1 MQILALDSTA
11 VTASAAVWRN
21 GSLVAQYLLNS
32 GHTHSTTL
40 LPMIRHMLETSGVPL
55 DDIDSM
61 ACSVGPG
68 SFTGIRIG
76 IATLKGLAFGANKP
90 CIGVSSLEAMA
101 YGMKCV
107 NGIVCPVINARRTQ
121 YYSALFRVQNGA
133 VTRLTADDV
142 ILGANLDAILAQYDE
157 PIYLT
162 GDGYESAR
170 TFISHPRLMI
180 TPEAFCWPG
189 AFAVADAA
197 AHRLENA
204 SPETVFTPDDL
215 VPVYLRKTQ
224 AEREREERLASAQN
238 GEL

>member
-1 MQILALDSTA
+1 MYILALDSTA
-11 VTASAAVWRN
+11 VTASAALWSD
-21 GSLVAQYLLNS
+21 GSLMAQYMLNS

-40 LPMIRHMLETSGVPL
+40 LPMIRHMLETSGVSV
-55 DDIDSM
+55 DKIDCM

-76 IATLKGLAFGANKP
+76 IATVKGLAFGTDKP

-101 YGMKCV
+101 YGMKSV

-121 YYSALFRVQNGA
+121 YYSALFRIQDGA
-133 VTRLTADDV
+133 VTRLTEDEV
-142 ILGANLDAILAQYDE
+142 ILGADLDGILAEYDE

-170 TFISHPRLMI
+170 GFITYPGLMY
-180 TPEAFCWPG
+180 TPESYRWPT
-189 AFAVADAA
+189 AFAVAEAA
-197 AHRLENA
+197 AYKLIHA

-224 AEREREERLASAQN
+224 AEREREERLALAQN
-238 GEL
+238 GE

>member
-1 MQILALDSTA
+1 MYILALDSTA
-11 VTASAAVWRN
+11 VTASAALWSD
-21 GSLVAQYLLNS
+21 GSLMAQYMLNS

-40 LPMIRHMLETSGVPL
+40 LPMIRHMLETSGVSV
-55 DDIDSM
+55 DKIDCM

-76 IATLKGLAFGANKP
+76 IATVKGLAFGTDKP

-101 YGMKCV
+101 YGMKSV

-121 YYSALFRVQNGA
+121 YYSALFRIQDGA
-133 VTRLTADDV
+133 VTRLTEDEV
-142 ILGANLDAILAQYDE
+142 ILGADLDGILAEYDE
-157 PIYLT
+157 SIYLT

-170 TFISHPRLMI
+170 GFITYPRLMY
-180 TPEAFCWPG
+180 TPESCRWPT
-189 AFAVADAA
+189 AFAVAEAA
-197 AHRLENA
+197 AYKLIHA

-224 AEREREERLASAQN
+224 AEREREERLALAQN
-238 GEL
+238 GE

>member
-1 MQILALDSTA
+1 MYILALDSTA
-11 VTASAAVWRN
+11 VTASAALWSD
-21 GSLVAQYLLNS
+21 GSLMAQYMLNS

-40 LPMIRHMLETSGVPL
+40 LPMIRHMLETSGVSV
-55 DDIDSM
+55 DKIDCM

-76 IATLKGLAFGANKP
+76 IATVKGLAFGTDKP

-101 YGMKCV
+101 YGMKSV
-107 NGIVCPVINARRTQ
+107 NGIVCPLINARRTQ
-121 YYSALFRVQNGA
+121 YYSALFRIQDGA
-133 VTRLTADDV
+133 VTRLTEDEV
-142 ILGANLDAILAQYDE
+142 ILGADLDGILAEYDE

-170 TFISHPRLMI
+170 GFITYPGLMY
-180 TPEAFCWPG
+180 TPESYRWPT
-189 AFAVADAA
+189 AFAVAEAA
-197 AHRLENA
+197 AYKLIHA

-224 AEREREERLASAQN
+224 AEREREERLALAQN
-238 GEL
+238 GE

>member
-1 MQILALDSTA
+1 MYILALDSTA
-11 VTASAAVWRN
+11 VTASAALWSD
-21 GSLVAQYLLNS
+21 GSLMAQYMLNS

-40 LPMIRHMLETSGVPL
+40 LPMIRHMLETSGVSV
-55 DDIDSM
+55 DKIDCM

-76 IATLKGLAFGANKP
+76 IATVKGLAFGTDKP

-101 YGMKCV
+101 YGMKSV

-121 YYSALFRVQNGA
+121 YYSALFRIQDGA
-133 VTRLTADDV
+133 VTRLTEDEV
-142 ILGANLDAILAQYDE
+142 ILGADLDGILAEYDE

-170 TFISHPRLMI
+170 GFITYPGLMY
-180 TPEAFCWPG
+180 TPESCRWPT
-189 AFAVADAA
+189 AFAVAEAA
-197 AHRLENA
+197 AYKIVHA
-204 SPETVFTPDDL
+204 SPETVFTPEDL

-224 AEREREERLASAQN
+224 AEREREERLALAQN
-238 GEL
+238 GE

>member
-1 MQILALDSTA
+1 MIILALDSTA
-11 VTASAAVWRN
+11 VTASAALWRD
-21 GSLVAQYLLNS
+21 GALVAQYMLNS

-40 LPMIRHMLETSGVPL
+40 LPMIRHMLETVGVSVK
-55 DDIDSM
+55 DVDCM

-76 IATLKGLAFGANKP
+76 IATVKGLAFGTDTP

-101 YGMKCV
+101 YGMKSV

-121 YYSALFRVQNGA
+121 YYSAVFRVQNGE
-133 VTRLTADDV
+133 VTRLTDDDV
-142 ILGANLDAILAQYDE
+142 ILGADLDAVLGSYDE

-170 TFISHPRLMI
+170 GYVTHPQLMV
-180 TPEAFCWPG
+180 TPEAYRWPA

-197 AHRLENA
+197 ASIKMNA
-204 SPETVFTPDDL
+204 PGETSFTPDDM

-224 AEREREERLASAQN
+224 AEREREERLALAQN
-238 GEL
+238 GE